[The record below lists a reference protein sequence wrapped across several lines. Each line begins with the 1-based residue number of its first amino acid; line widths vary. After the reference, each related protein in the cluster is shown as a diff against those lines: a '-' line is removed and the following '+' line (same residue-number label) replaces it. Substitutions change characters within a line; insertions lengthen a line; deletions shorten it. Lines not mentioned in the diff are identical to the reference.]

1 MKTLIYTNWS
11 LLALYGVGLLIAA
24 LTLNQPGN
32 DAAGR
37 AMGTGFIVIGFI
49 LLLLLVGAN
58 CLPFKFARI
67 GVLLALLVPIGLS
80 LSHFI
85 SQYTAGKQAS
95 SDDDARFTGTY
106 YFHDEQRQQLAQ
118 AIADKNLARF
128 EELLQQPIPLM
139 NESGAENNT
148 LLDFAA
154 MRGVYSD
161 NPDWILPYLNALVNK
176 GATVKTADPL
186 HTPTHALVGRN
197 CPARLLEWFLTH
209 GGEANALNL
218 QGLQPTHILFIVM
231 DYEPERTEKIKLLLD
246 HGADPNVIY
255 PTEASD
261 WLAGHSALLA
271 AARQDLWDV
280 CILLLEKGADPS
292 VKGPQQQVFREL
304 IARRAATYAESGQ
317 TPAAFTKLQEVMASR
332 KL

>member
-11 LLALYGVGLLIAA
+11 LLALYGVGLLIAT

-37 AMGTGFIVIGFI
+37 AMGAGFIVVGFI
-49 LLLLLVGAN
+49 LLLLLVGVN
-58 CLPFKFARI
+58 CLPYKLTRI
-67 GVLLALLVPIGLS
+67 GVFLALLVPIGLS
-80 LSHFI
+80 LFQFI
-85 SQYTAGKQAS
+85 SQYTAGKQAGL
-95 SDDDARFTGTY
+95 DDDGRLNGTY

-128 EELLQQPIPLM
+128 EELLQQPLPLL
-139 NESGAENNT
+139 NESGAEYTT

-161 NPDWILPYLNALVNK
+161 EPDWIMPYLTALVSK
-176 GATVKTADPL
+176 GATIETADKL

-197 CPARLLEWFLTH
+197 CPARLLEWFLKQ
-209 GGEANALNL
+209 GADANALNL

-246 HGADPNVIY
+246 HGANPNVIY

-280 CILLLEKGADPS
+280 CLLLLEKGADLS
-292 VKGPQQQVFREL
+292 VKGPQQQTLNEL
-304 IARRAATYAESGQ
+304 IARRATTYAKSGQ
-317 TPAAFTKLQEVMASR
+317 TPAAFTKVLAKFR
-332 KL
+332 